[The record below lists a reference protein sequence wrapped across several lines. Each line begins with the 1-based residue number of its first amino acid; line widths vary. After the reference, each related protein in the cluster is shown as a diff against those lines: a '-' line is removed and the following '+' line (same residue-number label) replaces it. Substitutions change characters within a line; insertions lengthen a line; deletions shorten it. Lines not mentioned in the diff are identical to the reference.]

1 MLGIVIRTAGSSYLV
16 RTKGHGDVE
25 CAVRGNFRL
34 RGIRTTNPV
43 AVGDRVEI
51 VVGPEGG
58 GMITAVGER
67 RNYVIRKATNL
78 SKQSQ
83 ILGANIDQVLLF
95 FTVARPE
102 TLPTFI
108 DRFIASAEAY
118 RVDVILAFSK
128 IDTYSPAEAGQVRN
142 YAHIYEAIGYRTV
155 SLCCLDPISPKIRA
169 MLVGKT
175 TLVAGNSGTGKST
188 FVNSLIPDAGAK
200 TADISESH
208 LTGMHTTTDSRMYFL
223 PDSGDGGGAVIDIP
237 GIKGFGT
244 FSMKRAEVSH
254 YFREIFSI
262 GRDCRFSDCTHT
274 GEPGCAVKAALAEGR
289 IAPSRYASY
298 LNMLDDYDG
307 AKYRE
312 AY

>member
-1 MLGIVIRTAGSSYLV
+1 MRGTVIRTAGSSYLV
-16 RTKGHGDVE
+16 RTEGHGDVE

-34 RGIRTTNPV
+34 KGIRATNPV

-51 VVGPEGG
+51 TVTPEGG
-58 GMITAVGER
+58 GMITAVGDR

-118 RVDVILAFSK
+118 RVDIILAFSK
-128 IDTYSPAEAGQVRN
+128 IDTYSPAEAGQASA
-142 YAHIYEAIGYRTV
+142 YARIYEAVGYRTV
-155 SLCCLDPISPKIRA
+155 SLCCLRPVPAEIRSLLA
-169 MLVGKT
+169 GKT

-188 FVNSLIPDAGAK
+188 FVNSLIPGAGAK
-200 TADISESH
+200 TAGISESH
-208 LTGMHTTTDSRMYFL
+208 LTGTHTTTDSRMYFI
-223 PDSGDGGGAVIDIP
+223 PGDGGGAVIDIP

-244 FSMKRAEVSH
+244 FSMRRAEVSH

-262 GRDCRFSDCTHT
+262 GRGCRFSDCTHT

-298 LNMLDDYDG
+298 LNMLGDYDE